1 MGALLRNGLEA
12 MKPRFE
18 FIGAIRQRGLMIGIE
33 FAKPSSLTLR
43 MAWRMIHALDD
54 NLFTQAVTIPLM
66 QDHRILSQVAGHAIP
81 VLKLTPPLT
90 ISSDD
95 VTDFLGAFEKT
106 MIGIHRFPGPAWD
119 ALRRIA
125 MNSLRTNHA
134 APKIA
139 QELDVRQ
146 AAAEWLAES
155 DTIDQRAD
163 SRK

>member
-125 MNSLRTNHA
+125 INSLRPHTVPRRVTHD
-134 APKIA
+134 
-139 QELDVRQ
+139 LDVQQ
-146 AAAEWLAES
+146 ATTEWLGES
-155 DTIDQRAD
+155 DTTDQRAD
-163 SRK
+163 NRK